1 MIEIELRGGLGDCF
15 IGLHETMA
23 HEEIEALKS
32 DERARVTI
40 ISHNPFADEIF
51 RWHPKSPQI
60 EIVKSRH
67 FFNPPYNNPRIRKE
81 AGIPEQPPPQRPPR
95 ARAPIQ
101 FYPSPEDLELIESTL
116 PKRPFLAIAPTSS
129 GMEIENRNIPPP
141 IIAKICAASK
151 RRVPVVFL
159 GRTYSGPHAR
169 KDAPRRP
176 ADPGIVDLTDRLSV
190 PGTASV
196 VKRARATVCAHSA
209 LLLLSWYERKPN
221 FTMYPPKYKWHDFD
235 NPSPFGFG
243 KDYPET
249 VRMLFSE
256 FTVQKFLVFLEKN
269 FPKAEQK

>member
-1 MIEIELRGGLGDCF
+1 VIDIELRGGLGDCF
-15 IGLHETMA
+15 IGLHETTA
-23 HEEIEALKS
+23 YDEIEALKP
-32 DERARVTI
+32 DERIRVTI

-51 RWHPKSPQI
+51 RWHPKSTQI
-60 EIVKSRH
+60 EIVRSRH
-67 FFNPPYNNPRIRKE
+67 FFNPPYDNPRIRRE

-95 ARAPIQ
+95 TRAPIR
-101 FYPSPEDLELIESTL
+101 FYPSPEDLELIESAL

-129 GMEIENRNIPPP
+129 GMEIENRNIPMPVVTQ
-141 IIAKICAASK
+141 IYAATR

-159 GRTYSGPHAR
+159 GRTYTGPHAR

-176 ADPGIVDLTDRLSV
+176 DGPGIVDFTDRLSV
-190 PGTASV
+190 PGTAEV
-196 VKRARATVCAHSA
+196 VKRAQAMVCAHSA

-243 KDYPET
+243 KNYPET

-256 FTVQKFLVFLEKN
+256 FTVAKFHAFLEKN
-269 FPKAEQK
+269 FPKEGRK